1 MGFDLEGGYACLL
14 ASGILRLWSRTL
26 RYRRTGY
33 APVRELRARQRCV
46 FTIWH
51 DEMFAPCC
59 LHRDE
64 GVIAVVSPSGDGDL
78 AAGILARLGYN
89 LSRGSSSKGGMRAL
103 RQALALIRSL
113 DRDAVFTVDGPRG
126 PRHRVKEGAIYIAS
140 KAGIPLVPVRVRLSR
155 AKRFHKA
162 WDRFQLPLP
171 GSRCEIVYGEP
182 YALQGGRLDAARL
195 ESERRLL
202 QARMDGLLPQKN

>member
-1 MGFDLEGGYACLL
+1 MGLDLQGGYVISL

-26 RYRRTGY
+26 RYRQTGY
-33 APVRELRARQRCV
+33 GPIRELRQRQRCV
-46 FTIWH
+46 FTLWH
-51 DEMFAPCC
+51 DEMFAPCY

-64 GVIAVVSPSGDGDL
+64 GLIAVVSPSGDGDL
-78 AAGILARLGYN
+78 AAGILARMGYN

-113 DRDAVFTVDGPRG
+113 DRDVVLTVDGPRG
-126 PRHRVKEGAIYIAS
+126 PRHLVKEGAIYIAY
-140 KAGIPLVPVRVRLSR
+140 KAGTPLVPVRVRLSR

-182 YALQGGRLDAARL
+182 SFLEGGRLDAARL
-195 ESERRLL
+195 ESERKGL
-202 QARMDGLLPQKN
+202 QARMEGLL